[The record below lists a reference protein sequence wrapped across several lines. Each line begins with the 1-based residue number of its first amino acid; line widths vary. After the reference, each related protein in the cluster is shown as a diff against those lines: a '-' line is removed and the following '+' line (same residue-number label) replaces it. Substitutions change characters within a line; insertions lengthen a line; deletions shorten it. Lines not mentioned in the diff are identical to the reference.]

1 MNPTACVLEL
11 SAVADEG
18 LFQTNP
24 VWCLD
29 RLVERWGK
37 QDASWVNT
45 PYRLARLVDALARLD
60 IRLPRSALD
69 RWTVQHGPIPIS
81 EDCEHSSPPRPG
93 VAGLIVD
100 VGCQETWLV
109 PLVVERGSE
118 WYVEPTLPF
127 RPGGAI
133 QGLFIRFLHALG
145 LPHMD
150 GVPERFAFAF
160 KDPLGRR
167 SEGPSMHIAG
177 LLAII
182 REANGRPGELD
193 RACAVV
199 QPSGDDLVP
208 VGSVRR
214 KMDAFL
220 RECGSGT
227 LLVRSPA
234 CGEAAEYDR
243 RFDAVWEVDS
253 LASLAEKCEG
263 RRWLEVF
270 AAGQPLT
277 ATDARTV
284 AARVRNLE
292 GVEHR
297 YGDALNLANRAERC
311 GFGQDV
317 PFRVRREVRQNVIDL
332 SRHLGN
338 YQRSLDLAEEARR
351 LALASRAS
359 SHEDRRWRT

>member
-297 YGDALNLANRAERC
+297 YGDAIESRQPVPNDAGSARTCRSECDGRC
-311 GFGQDV
+311 
-317 PFRVRREVRQNVIDL
+317 
-332 SRHLGN
+332 
-338 YQRSLDLAEEARR
+338 ARM
-351 LALASRAS
+351 
-359 SHEDRRWRT
+359 